1 MGLDDGTDASEDNR
15 ALMNPFQERP
25 VRRGI
30 RHVLLTALGVV
41 LTLLLALGVYAARSL
56 SSVSRA
62 GTVTTREYFQQGER
76 LESVRRLLSSAAS
89 AIRDY
94 LLDPDSLAL
103 PVHREQARRSWL
115 EAMKAIEDYKGV
127 ATPERRPLTDR
138 LDAQVSGYWAIADRS
153 LEMTGHQRTEA
164 GVNLLIDQ
172 LVPLRDTFLETIDA
186 IGARDRADLRSAAA
200 SSARFVQGA
209 ERRLWTAIA
218 LTVFLSLLVA
228 GATVLYL
235 VRLENTA
242 LAQYEASV
250 KAAVELERLSR
261 RLLTLQEDER
271 RRIARELHDDYGQRM
286 ASLLFELAATAE
298 RTDATADLRLVIHKM
313 AERLGNVAK
322 DIQELSRSLHSAVL
336 DKIGLEAAI
345 RADCNSLRQRI
356 GWDLDFQSADVP
368 KRLPEPLSLAA
379 YRVFQEVLQNAL
391 KHSQTSRLTV
401 VLTVARGDLVL
412 RVKDYGQGFD
422 AESANQ
428 AGSLGLVS
436 MRERMRM
443 VGGAFLIHSEIGK
456 GTQIEARAP
465 MGGKERDA
473 YGESGQDL

>member
-1 MGLDDGTDASEDNR
+1 
-15 ALMNPFQERP
+15 MNSLHERP

-30 RHVLLTALGVV
+30 RRVLLTGLSIVLAL
-41 LTLLLALGVYAARSL
+41 LIALGVYAARSL

-62 GTVTTREYFQQGER
+62 GTLTTREYFQQGER
-76 LESVRRLLSSAAS
+76 LESVRRQLSSASS
-89 AIRDY
+89 AVRDY

-103 PVHREQARRSWL
+103 PRHREQARRSWL
-115 EAMKAIEDYKGV
+115 QAIQAIEDYKGV
-127 ATPERRPLTDR
+127 ATLERRPLTDQ

-153 LEMTGHQRTEA
+153 LEITGHQRSEV
-164 GVNLLIDQ
+164 GVNLLIGQ
-172 LVPLRDTFLETIDA
+172 LVPLRDTLLETINE
-186 IGARDRADLRSAAA
+186 IGARDRADLRSAAV
-200 SSARFVQGA
+200 STARFVQGA
-209 ERRLWTAIA
+209 ERRLSAAIA
-218 LTVFLSLLVA
+218 LTVLLSLLVA
-228 GATVLYL
+228 GTTVVYL

-242 LAQYEASV
+242 LAQYRASV
-250 KAAVELERLSR
+250 KAGVELERLSR

-286 ASLLFELAATAE
+286 ASLLFELAAIAE
-298 RTDATADLRLVIHKM
+298 RSDATPDLRSVVQKM
-313 AERLGNVAK
+313 EERLGSVAK
-322 DIQELSRSLHSAVL
+322 DIQQLSRSLHSAVL

-356 GWDLDFQSADVP
+356 AWDIDFQSVDVP

-379 YRVFQEVLQNAL
+379 YRIFQEALQNTL
-391 KHSQTSRLTV
+391 KHSQTSRLAV
-401 VLTVARGDLVL
+401 ILTVDGGNLVL
-412 RVKDYGQGFD
+412 RVTDYGQGFD

-465 MGGKERDA
+465 IGGNERQE
-473 YGESGQDL
+473 YGQNVQNL